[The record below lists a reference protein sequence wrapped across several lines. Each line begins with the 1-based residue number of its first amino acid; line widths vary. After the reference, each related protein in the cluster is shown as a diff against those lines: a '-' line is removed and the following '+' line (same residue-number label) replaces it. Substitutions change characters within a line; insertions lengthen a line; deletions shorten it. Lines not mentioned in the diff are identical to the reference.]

1 MPFHHEADNITAYWD
16 GGKAMET
23 AVIFEAVRTP
33 IGKRGRLLASVHAVD
48 LLATVFSELFLRVGI
63 SPACVDDVIVGCV
76 DQVGEQSVNIARN
89 AWLSAGLPES
99 VPGATVDRQCGSSLQ
114 AIHFAAQGVMA
125 RSYDLVVAGG
135 VESMSRVPMLS
146 NMLSPGAPL
155 TDNLSRRYRMDQGQ
169 WFDQALGAERVAE
182 QWHLTR
188 DELDWVGW
196 QSNRRAAQ
204 AQSTGRFSSEI
215 ARVMLS
221 GQNSVW
227 AEKDEGIRADASLE
241 RMGQL
246 PPAFP
251 GLNLITAGNASQV
264 SDGASA
270 VLIGSRD
277 VGERLGLR
285 PRAEFVSFAVV
296 GVNPVTMLT
305 GPIPATAK
313 ALARAGLDADAID
326 LYEINEAFAPVVLA
340 WQRETQ
346 VPWDKVNV
354 NGGAIAL
361 GHPLGATG
369 ARLVTSMLYEL
380 ERRAATYGLIA
391 ICEGGGMANA
401 TIIRRL

>member
-1 MPFHHEADNITAYWD
+1 
-16 GGKAMET
+16 MET

>member
-1 MPFHHEADNITAYWD
+1 
-16 GGKAMET
+16 MET

-33 IGKRGRLLASVHAVD
+33 LGKRGRLLASVHAVD
-48 LLATVFSELFLRVGI
+48 LLATVFSELLLRVGI
-63 SPACVDDVIVGCV
+63 SPSCVDDVIVGCV

-146 NMLSPGAPL
+146 NMLSPGAPM
-155 TDNLSRRYRMDQGQ
+155 TDNLSRRYRMDRCQ
-169 WFDQALGAERVAE
+169 WFDQAIGAERVAE
-182 QWHLTR
+182 QWHLSR
-188 DELDWVGW
+188 DELDWIGW

-204 AQSTGRFSSEI
+204 AQSTGRFASEI
-215 ARVMLS
+215 VRVMLP
-221 GQNSVW
+221 GQNAGW
-227 AEKDEGIRADASLE
+227 AEKDEGIRAEASLE
-241 RMGQL
+241 KMGQL
-246 PPAFP
+246 PPAFS
-251 GLNLITAGNASQV
+251 GLTLITAGNASQV

-270 VLIGSRD
+270 VLIGSRA

-313 ALARAGLDADAID
+313 ALDRAGIGADAID
-326 LYEINEAFAPVVLA
+326 LYEINEAFASVVLA

-380 ERRAATYGLIA
+380 ERRVATYGLIA

>member
-1 MPFHHEADNITAYWD
+1 
-16 GGKAMET
+16 MET

-346 VPWDKVNV
+346 VSWDKINV